1 MKKVVII
8 VGWLLGMV
16 AIGWSCS
23 SRQATAHAVLSH
35 APHAEDLAGKFALDS
50 SAATKGCI

>member
-8 VGWLLGMV
+8 VGWLLGMA

-35 APHAEDLAGKFALDS
+35 APHAEELVAKFALES
-50 SAATKGCI
+50 SAATKGCV